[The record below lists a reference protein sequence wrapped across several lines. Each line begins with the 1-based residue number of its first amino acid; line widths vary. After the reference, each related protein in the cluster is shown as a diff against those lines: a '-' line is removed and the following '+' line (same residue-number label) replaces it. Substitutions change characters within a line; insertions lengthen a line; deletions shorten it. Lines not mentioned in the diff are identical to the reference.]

1 MTVAWLHPQSSCSS
15 GCSCPSSSSTLPNRP
30 LPRRQRDWR
39 ALEDRDTW
47 KTLDY
52 QHSLEIHRYM
62 VATIIIISLIFRLS
76 PCFKFYCVAFI
87 VALCLARS
95 CIASVSKP
103 GYGASI
109 MSTIFV
115 NYVFITL
122 QVLPIWE
129 GTTNIL
135 SLDVLRVLQKSG
147 AEVISLFFFFLFP
160 FLFNHCTRGRY
171 LPPSWMLLDPD

>member
-1 MTVAWLHPQSSCSS
+1 MLDVARLLGLHDC
-15 GCSCPSSSSTLPNRP
+15 GVASSSEQLLLRLLLPI
-30 LPRRQRDWR
+30 LKLYTAKQ
-39 ALEDRDTW
+39 A
-47 KTLDY
+47 
-52 QHSLEIHRYM
+52 
-62 VATIIIISLIFRLS
+62 VATTSEGLESFGGQGYMEDTGLPTFLRDAQVHGSYYHIIISLIFRLS

-95 CIASVSKP
+95 CIASISKP
-103 GYGASI
+103 GYGASS

-147 AEVISLFFFFLFP
+147 AEVISLFFFVPILV
-160 FLFNHCTRGRY
+160 
-171 LPPSWMLLDPD
+171 